1 MYHGGIKRYIKW
13 LKDNQKPYTSISK
26 RDIEA
31 YLQDKYRDSPRETRK
46 GTIKAINFYITE
58 CLEQNPVKIKQQMQE
73 KSESSHKDHRAYTID
88 TVNTIV
94 DSLTEDIDKF
104 AVKLLFEM
112 GGRIQDV
119 ALL

>member
-1 MYHGGIKRYIKW
+1 
-13 LKDNQKPYTSISK
+13 
-26 RDIEA
+26 
-31 YLQDKYRDSPRETRK
+31 
-46 GTIKAINFYITE
+46 
-58 CLEQNPVKIKQQMQE
+58 MQE

-112 GGRIQDV
+112 GGRI
-119 ALL
+119 